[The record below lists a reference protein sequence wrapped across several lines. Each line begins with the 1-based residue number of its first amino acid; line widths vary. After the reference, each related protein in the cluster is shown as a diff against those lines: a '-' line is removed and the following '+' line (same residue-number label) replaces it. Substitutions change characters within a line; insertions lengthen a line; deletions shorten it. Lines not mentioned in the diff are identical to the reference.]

1 LKTPVVGA
9 ALLVLLAWSGLARA
23 APEPSTATFALIIG
37 VNRADDP
44 SLKPLLYADDDA
56 ARYQLLFQSLGAT
69 TALLTRPDDNT
80 RRVLP
85 AAIMLARTP
94 DRAGLAAAVGELAGE
109 VRAARARGQH
119 TVFYFLFAGHGN
131 VDQGRAYLA
140 LENQRLDGADL
151 DRLVLRPIG
160 ADQTHLIVDACYSY
174 FLARERGPGGQAR
187 MVHGFSAAGGG
198 LDRRDVGL
206 LLSTSSARES
216 HEWDG
221 FQAGV
226 FSHEVRSGLAGA
238 ADVNGDGQVD
248 YREIAAFIVRANEAI
263 PNDRLRPDV
272 FARPPRGEP
281 KLFDLHPGGRRN
293 LVVDG
298 RIGAGHYFI
307 EDRAGNRLLDFH
319 SAPGQTVRV
328 IRSEDETVFLRHVDS
343 DREYEIARGAGDV
356 QVSALTPKTAVLRT
370 RGAANHAFS
379 LIFSLPFDAGDVA
392 GYQFRQDAE
401 ASESPVTVAATVP
414 APAAAPRTS
423 WRTRGAI
430 AAAICAGLGAAGA
443 LAIVASSRDL
453 ASQADKASQAEAV
466 QLNERIERDQRYAI
480 GIGAAATVAAGTAL
494 TLWLWPAAPAAPA
507 VARTETGAS
516 LYGLRARF

>member
-1 LKTPVVGA
+1 
-9 ALLVLLAWSGLARA
+9 
-23 APEPSTATFALIIG
+23 
-37 VNRADDP
+37 
-44 SLKPLLYADDDA
+44 
-56 ARYQLLFQSLGAT
+56 
-69 TALLTRPDDNT
+69 
-80 RRVLP
+80 
-85 AAIMLARTP
+85 
-94 DRAGLAAAVGELAGE
+94 
-109 VRAARARGQH
+109 
-119 TVFYFLFAGHGN
+119 
-131 VDQGRAYLA
+131 
-140 LENQRLDGADL
+140 
-151 DRLVLRPIG
+151 
-160 ADQTHLIVDACYSY
+160 
-174 FLARERGPGGQAR
+174 
-187 MVHGFSAAGGG
+187 
-198 LDRRDVGL
+198 
-206 LLSTSSARES
+206 
-216 HEWDG
+216 
-221 FQAGV
+221 
-226 FSHEVRSGLAGA
+226 
-238 ADVNGDGQVD
+238 
-248 YREIAAFIVRANEAI
+248 VRANEAI

-298 RIGAGHYFI
+298 RVGAGHYFI

-401 ASESPVTVAATVP
+401 ASESPVTVAAP

-507 VARTETGAS
+507 VARTETGES